1 MLPLTVKFKL
11 LRRPP
16 WCDQIPTP
24 AENQLCPYSEH
35 TCAHRHSHGSGK
47 LFGESNH
54 RKPGVVM
61 SIIPLE
67 FRGANS
73 GGPPDLRGRRQNPRP
88 KRASMKSRVNN
99 SARPPSQKED
109 PPARTGALTAPRP
122 ESPKHKG
129 RAHPD
134 PRSVYNNGPGRDSR
148 AGRRCLRALA
158 SCGRLNHGKPDPA
171 IVPQGKRAKVYKVIR

>member
-99 SARPPSQKED
+99 SARPPSQKKN
-109 PPARTGALTAPRP
+109 PPAQAPHALSEPTRGPGPIRCGLPSLIGPRLNCRMNLTRRRAKDTLWMLTRCGDNRRNSWNALPHELTALSF
-122 ESPKHKG
+122 ES
-129 RAHPD
+129 
-134 PRSVYNNGPGRDSR
+134 SS
-148 AGRRCLRALA
+148 
-158 SCGRLNHGKPDPA
+158 
-171 IVPQGKRAKVYKVIR
+171 